1 MNGSTTAA
9 RNSCSRLST
18 WKSMPS
24 LAATRPASMTSS
36 MVQQG
41 REEPAAP
48 AVSLPLSQSCM
59 VAPITSYPCSRS
71 RAAATE
77 ESTPPL
83 MATSTRPRPVSDTGM
98 LLFTLLQGQFV
109 ISIHLQHAEQL
120 VPLRLQAPGDVF
132 HRFAVIE

>member
-1 MNGSTTAA
+1 
-9 RNSCSRLST
+9 
-18 WKSMPS
+18 MPS

-48 AVSLPLSQSCM
+48 AASLPLSQSCM
-59 VAPITSYPCSRS
+59 VAPVTSYPCSRS

-83 MATSTRPRPVSDTGM
+83 MATSTRPRPVSGTDM
-98 LLFTLLQGQFV
+98 LLFTFLQGQLVMPILF
-109 ISIHLQHAEQL
+109 LHAKQF
-120 VPLRLQAPGDVF
+120 VPLRLQAAGDVF
-132 HRFAVIE
+132 HRFAVIDE